1 MKVYQLREYFDS
13 AQNTGLSLGIFASR
27 DKAEEERKRILSQ
40 TKNVERIDT
49 THDFLPFMTHDC
61 FVVVEREVIDNE

>member
-1 MKVYQLREYFDS
+1 MKVYQLMEYFDS
-13 AQNTGLSLGIFASR
+13 TQNTGLSLGVFASR

-49 THDFLPFMTHDC
+49 THDFMPFMTHDC
-61 FVVVEREVIDNE
+61 FVVVEREVIE